1 MSEQTRLFVSADLG
15 AEGFKRLRSFA
26 PRLEVVG
33 EPRGWAIVDPADNP
47 KITQDY
53 PVEGDA
59 QEVAQQLASAEILVA
74 ARLPKDL
81 PERAPQL
88 KWIHLTS
95 TGLDAFM
102 HPYLLEQ
109 RLVITNAR
117 GVHAI
122 PISEFVFAG
131 MLSFVRALPRLAA
144 AKAERRWEKF
154 VVGELAGGTIFVLG
168 AGTVGSHVAS
178 RARAFGMRVI
188 GLRRDGRAA
197 LPDGFDAAIDSNR
210 LLEQMAVSDFVVN
223 ALPLTA
229 ETEGIIGADAIGAMK
244 RTAILVNV
252 GRART
257 IDGVALRRALAERRI
272 GGAVLDVY
280 EEEPLPSSDPLWALD
295 NVLLSPHMSA
305 ITDVRDARG
314 IDILV
319 DNVSRYL
326 SGLELRNVVDFAR
339 GY

>member
-1 MSEQTRLFVSADLG
+1 MSKALRLFASADLG
-15 AEGFKRLRSFA
+15 AEGFERLRGFA
-26 PRLEVVG
+26 PRLTVAG
-33 EPRGWAIVDPADNP
+33 EPRGWAIIEPADNP
-47 KITQDY
+47 KLTQDY

-59 QEVAQQLASAEILVA
+59 EQVGRELASADILVA

-109 RLVITNAR
+109 RYTITNAR
-117 GVHAI
+117 GVHAV

-154 VVGELAGGTIFVLG
+154 VVGEMAGRTVFILGT
-168 AGTVGSHVAS
+168 GTVGTNVAS
-178 RARAFGMRVI
+178 RARAFGMRVV
-188 GLRRDGRAA
+188 GMRRDGASR
-197 LPDGFDAAIDSNR
+197 LPEDFDAMVDKSGFLA
-210 LLEQMAVSDFVVN
+210 QVAASDFLVN
-223 ALPLTA
+223 TLPLTA
-229 ETEGIIGADAIGAMK
+229 ETEGLVDAETIAAMK
-244 RTAILVNV
+244 PSAVLVNV

-257 IDGVALRRALAERRI
+257 VDGAALRQALAERRI

-280 EEEPLPSSDPLWALD
+280 EQEPLPPSDPLWALD

-314 IDILV
+314 IDILAE
-319 DNVSRYL
+319 NVRRYL
-326 SGLELRNVVDFAR
+326 DGAELRNVVDFTR